1 MTQTRTIYR
10 LNLLTPKG
18 QLSTLEEENG
28 PDCTSIEAAKKT
40 HLDSGD
46 DGRSLVVAAIDQ
58 RLGGDGKWYETSAMI
73 QEVL

>member
-1 MTQTRTIYR
+1 VLQPSAIAQRQY
-10 LNLLTPKG
+10 PHHHKADDD
-18 QLSTLEEENG
+18 EENG